1 MGEYDVIIRN
11 KSNGTETTVTVKTAN
26 SVKAAENV
34 SVAATAVS
42 AAENDPRN
50 KGTPTLT
57 QNNVYGKSAKKPVV
71 TRKAQKALNAMS
83 KQVDTP
89 SELVSTTKPKSK
101 WEQAA
106 NRVAAKQA
114 AEAAATN
121 VVPPTGGMR
130 RIKKRKTLRK
140 ARQSRKQR
148 K

>member
-57 QNNVYGKSAKKPVV
+57 PNNVYGTSAKKPVV

-83 KQVDTP
+83 KQVVTP
-89 SELVSTTKPKSK
+89 SEPVSTTKRKSV
-101 WEQAA
+101 WEQTA

-114 AEAAATN
+114 AEAAATS
-121 VVPPTGGMR
+121 VMPPTGGMR